1 MVLHYTENS
10 FIVVSSSLWPEIY
23 YNSCRRMGFNC
34 AHSLAETEHIV
45 LVCIKLEL
53 SGQIAVVYNV
63 KDTIGFCVNLYF
75 TEMKSFYA

>member
-1 MVLHYTENS
+1 
-10 FIVVSSSLWPEIY
+10 
-23 YNSCRRMGFNC
+23 MGFNC